1 MMHNLLSSDQG
12 DSVSSV
18 QAAGLQIHNFTSYKS
33 DRIVQI
39 QLIFSY
45 LFIIVSCFLTFVNSF
60 VYILNFRAK
69 IIVLSKLFCH
79 YGSYLFTYFSCLF
92 TYFSCVLRLLSA
104 VCLHC
109 YQLIVYIV
117 ISCLL
122 TYLSSLFTLLSTVFS
137 HLSVPLFTF

>member
-39 QLIFSY
+39 QLIFSQ

-60 VYILNFRAK
+60 VYILNFGAK
-69 IIVLSKLFCH
+69 IIVSTKLFVIMEAI
-79 YGSYLFTYFSCLF
+79 CLHIPA
-92 TYFSCVLRLLSA
+92 VRLHTLAVCLHTSA
-104 VCLHC
+104 ICLHC
-109 YQLIVYIV
+109 YQLFAYNCQFL
-117 ISCLL
+117 CLHFA
-122 TYLSSLFTLLSTVFS
+122 LSRQNHCLVK
-137 HLSVPLFTF
+137 TFL